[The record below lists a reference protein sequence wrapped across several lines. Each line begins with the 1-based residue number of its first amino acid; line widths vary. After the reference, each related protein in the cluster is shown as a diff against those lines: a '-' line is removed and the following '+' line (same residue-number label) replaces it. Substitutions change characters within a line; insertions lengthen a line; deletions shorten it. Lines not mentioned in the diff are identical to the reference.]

1 MFSPRMKRAAMAT
14 RRTYGRARLWG
25 VGWGHDQFLRLSVDR
40 IRMFTAETVVVS
52 SEHTLILIL

>member
-1 MFSPRMKRAAMAT
+1 MAT